1 MTETLKVKTGITPK
15 LKKYVFKFAD
25 APYNLR
31 NQSNCNCI
39 ISCTEKGIETA
50 SSIGTKLW
58 ELKLKYKSRV
68 RFPKTVYVRYVSCS
82 SNIQVTEN
90 KRNYS
95 SYLHGEQLFS
105 NIFNCKYI

>member
-58 ELKLKYKSRV
+58 EKFPTKIINFKSFEDFKV
-68 RFPKTVYVRYVSCS
+68 QIKS
-82 SNIQVTEN
+82 
-90 KRNYS
+90 
-95 SYLHGEQLFS
+95 
-105 NIFNCKYI
+105 